1 MTSLATD
8 FTSLAGIELPIV
20 QAPIGTASTPELVAA
35 VSNAGGLG
43 MLSLTWRNPNETRE
57 LIRQTRAL
65 TDRPFGINLVLLWD
79 AAERLAIALDE
90 GVPIISLSWGDPA
103 PWVEQIHD
111 AGALLVHM
119 VGSTA
124 AAIAAKRCGA
134 DAIVAQG
141 LEASGHVEG
150 QTGIMA
156 LLPELVDAVAPT
168 PVLAAGGIGD
178 GRGLAAALCL
188 GAAGVWMGTRFL
200 LANEA
205 DAHPDYQGWL
215 IDAGASDTVYTTL
228 FRGGWPPNT
237 PLRTLQNKSLQLW
250 QDAGRPEP
258 GRGPGENDVIGH
270 TSKGVPIIRYHDDFP
285 GAHTTGD
292 LESMVLYAGEGVGV
306 MHEILPATEIVRSV
320 ADQAKSVL
328 TRLGTN
334 GSPTPTP

>member
-8 FTSLAGIELPIV
+8 FTSLAGIEFPIV
-20 QAPIGTASTPELVAA
+20 QAPIGSASTPELVAA

-43 MLSLTWRNPNETRE
+43 MLSLTWRTPSEARE

-65 TDRPFGINLVLLWD
+65 TDRPFGVNLVLLWD
-79 AAERLAIALDE
+79 AAERLAIALEE
-90 GVPIISLSWGDPA
+90 GVPIVSLSWGDPT
-103 PWVEQIHD
+103 PWVEQIHA
-111 AGALLVHM
+111 AGALVIHM

-124 AAIAAKRCGA
+124 AAIAAKRCGV
-134 DAIVAQG
+134 DAVVAQG

-150 QTGIMA
+150 RTGIMA
-156 LLPELVDAVAPT
+156 LIPEMVDAVAPL

-188 GAAGVWMGTRFL
+188 GASGVWLGTRFL
-200 LANEA
+200 LAEEA
-205 DAHPDYQGWL
+205 DAHPDYQRWL
-215 IDAGASDTVYTTL
+215 IDAGASDTIHTTL

-237 PLRTLQNKSLQLW
+237 PVRTLPNKTLQLW

-270 TSKGVPIIRYHDDFP
+270 TGKGVPIIRYHDDFP
-285 GAHTTGD
+285 GALTTGD

-306 MHEILPATEIVRSV
+306 MGEVLPAAEIVRTMT
-320 ADQAKSVL
+320 DQAESVL
-328 TRLGTN
+328 RRLGSN
-334 GSPTPTP
+334 D

>member
-20 QAPIGTASTPELVAA
+20 QAPIGSASTPELVAA

-43 MLSLTWRNPNETRE
+43 MLSLTWRTPSEARE

-65 TDRPFGINLVLLWD
+65 TDRPFGVNLVLLWD
-79 AAERLAIALDE
+79 ATERLALALEE
-90 GVPIISLSWGDPA
+90 GVPIISLSWGDPT
-103 PWVEQIHD
+103 PWVEQIHA
-111 AGALLVHM
+111 AGALVIHM

-124 AAIAAKRCGA
+124 AAMAAKRCGV

-150 QTGIMA
+150 RTGIMA
-156 LLPELVDAVAPT
+156 LVPEMVDAVAPL

-188 GAAGVWMGTRFL
+188 GASGAWLGTRFL
-200 LANEA
+200 LAEEA
-205 DAHPDYQGWL
+205 DAHPDYQRWL
-215 IDAGASDTVYTTL
+215 IDAGASDTIYTTL

-237 PLRTLQNKSLQLW
+237 PLRTLRNKSLQLW
-250 QDAGRPEP
+250 EEAGRPEP
-258 GRGPGENDVIGH
+258 GRGPGEGDMIGH
-270 TSKGVPIIRYHDDFP
+270 TAKGAPIIRYHDDFP

-292 LESMVLYAGEGVGV
+292 LESMVLYAGEGVGIMREV
-306 MHEILPATEIVRSV
+306 LPAAEIIRTIT
-320 ADQAKSVL
+320 DQATSVL
-328 TRLGTN
+328 SRFGN
-334 GSPTPTP
+334 GH